1 MESRSTLSFRPF
13 LAPTLAMIVLGWSGL
28 ALVVTQTDPLVWWR
42 WAFFVLW
49 ILALTGTALPV
60 TYFLNR
66 RFPGDPPAGP
76 NAIARQAIWV
86 GVYGAMLAWLQL
98 GRLVTLWVILGLAVG
113 LTSIEYIIRMRERS
127 HWKPTPPPD
136 SELTD
141 SQSADS

>member
-1 MESRSTLSFRPF
+1 MESRPTLSFRPF
-13 LAPTLAMIVLGWSGL
+13 LASSLAMIVLGWSGL
-28 ALVVTQTDPLVWWR
+28 ALVVTQTEPLVWWR

-49 ILALTGTALPV
+49 TLALTGTALPV

-66 RFPGDPPAGP
+66 RFSGDTPAGP
-76 NAIARQAIWV
+76 KTIARQAIWV
-86 GVYGAMLAWLQL
+86 GVFGAILAWLQL

-113 LTSIEYIIRMRERS
+113 LISIEYIIRMRERS

-136 SELTD
+136 SKSTD